1 MPERNVGDHDAH
13 QQTHKGSTR
22 KIGER
27 ERRRKNTQVMAKNF
41 PNLMKYINLH
51 VQETQLMT
59 CMINANLYPDTLW

>member
-1 MPERNVGDHDAH
+1 MPVRNVGDRDAH

-22 KIGER
+22 KIGAR
-27 ERRRKNTQVMAKNF
+27 ERRRKNTQVMVKKS

-59 CMINANLYPDTLW
+59 SMLNANLHPDTLW